1 MTLLAQH
8 GWGKSDKITTALS
21 NGSISGL
28 ILSPRDETPEN
39 AAAVLASIAGH
50 HPDAA
55 RLFDPLFH
63 AGQIIPANDGK
74 LPDYDYYRP
83 NLTRDICSR

>member
-55 RLFDPLFH
+55 RLFDPR
-63 AGQIIPANDGK
+63 ANLDGK
-74 LPDYDYYRP
+74 LGVD
-83 NLTRDICSR
+83 CSGRT